1 MALVKKDSTETLLS
15 QITKKS
21 LPFSKT
27 KSVKHSSVANIR
39 LYWLSAWYGNYT
51 TADKKAFKE
60 KNKKAAKKKK
70 EIIGLLHSRACSKI
84 THHIHHLFSVL
95 PPGSHYRTLKT
106 FKSLLFFYFFYSTA
120 TTELNF
126 LFIVAFQ

>member
-51 TADKKAFKE
+51 TADKRAFKE
-60 KNKKAAKKKK
+60 KNKKAAKKKKKK

-106 FKSLLFFYFFYSTA
+106 FKSLLFFYFFIQRPQ
-120 TTELNF
+120 LNLIF
-126 LFIVAFQ
+126 SL

>member
-27 KSVKHSSVANIR
+27 KTFKHSSVANIR
-39 LYWLSAWYGNYT
+39 LYWIRSWYGNYT
-51 TADKKAFKE
+51 TADKTAFKE

-70 EIIGLLHSRACSKI
+70 EIIGLLNSRACSKI
-84 THHIHHLFSVL
+84 THHIHHLFSVSS
-95 PPGSHYRTLKT
+95 PGSHYRTLKT

-120 TTELNF
+120 ITELNF
-126 LFIVAFQ
+126 LFRVAFQ